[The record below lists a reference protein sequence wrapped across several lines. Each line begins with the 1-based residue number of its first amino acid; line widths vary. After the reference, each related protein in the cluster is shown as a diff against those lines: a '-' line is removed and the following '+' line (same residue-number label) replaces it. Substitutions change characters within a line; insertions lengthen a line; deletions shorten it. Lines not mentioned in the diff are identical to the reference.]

1 MKIEPKYL
9 LWYYHSQTV
18 YIPLEDILIK
28 SYNKIWHVIIVDWD
42 LVQSYRLL
50 RPGPCVVK

>member
-1 MKIEPKYL
+1 MKIEPKHL
-9 LWYYHSQTV
+9 LWYYHSQTL

-50 RPGPCVVK
+50 RP